1 MKINRLLSILCI
13 TTQALLIKAENG
25 KLFNKKKKKKKK
37 KKKER
42 KKKLR

>member
-37 KKKER
+37 KER
-42 KKKLR
+42 KN